1 MCKAVNFKN
10 WTLNGFI
17 FLKLQDKT
25 IENTMKKLRIVLINI
40 HGLIKGTGLQIGRD
54 ADNGG
59 QTKYVYELA
68 EFLSQH
74 DDVEHVHLFTRLIDD
89 PNLSP
94 EYAVPIEIINDKL
107 DIRRIPFLGKKY
119 KPKEQLWAGLDAYV
133 NGVVQHI
140 KLYDIFPD
148 WIHSHYGDAG
158 YVASELSIILNIP
171 FAHTGHSLG
180 YYKQKKLIESGMP
193 EDEIEKKFKFK
204 ERLAA
209 EERTLELAEFIIT
222 STEQEI
228 ETYRP
233 YENFNLGKYHAIPP
247 GIDTRKFVPY
257 YHVEEDS
264 DKRMEEEQR
273 KYWVSEMISKFLTN
287 PHKPIILALSRPD
300 RHKNLHTLIEVYGND
315 KELQSIANLVIFAG
329 IRKDIF
335 QMPESEKDVLTDLL
349 LLMDKYD
356 LYGKMAIPKKHDVE
370 NEVSIIYRFA
380 AQKRGVF
387 VNLTLHE
394 NFGLTIIE
402 SASSGLPVVVT
413 KNGGPSEI
421 IPVCQ
426 NGELVNPLEKNEIKK
441 AIKNILTNEN
451 QWKYYSNNGAI
462 NIQKH
467 YSWLSHINQYVS
479 LINENLSLS
488 SGSGIKKQHYPNIN
502 ISRLKR
508 KVEYLLVTDIDGT
521 LIEPKLD
528 NPGLNELK
536 EYLINRTEKMA
547 FAMATGRNLDLVK
560 KVIEEEQLP
569 FPDFIICSVGTEIY
583 YTNGKDYILD
593 KGWSTFLAGRW
604 KREDIVN
611 RLKDIPWLKMQ
622 EEEAQNPFKIS
633 YYYDNEKYNH
643 EQLIQVLGT
652 GWYKVNI
659 IPSHGKF
666 IDFIPKRA
674 SKGNAI
680 KFLGHKWSIPLSS
693 VIAAGDSG
701 NDIDMFRSSVKGIIV
716 GNKSIELAGYKTTKN
731 IYVAKSSASSGII
744 EGLKHYKIIK

>member
-1 MCKAVNFKN
+1 M
-10 WTLNGFI
+10 
-17 FLKLQDKT
+17 QT
-25 IENTMKKLRIVLINI
+25 IENKTKKLRIALINI
-40 HGLIKGTGLQIGRD
+40 HGLVKGTGLEIGRD

-68 EFLSQH
+68 EFLSKH
-74 DDVEHVHLFTRLIDD
+74 EDVEQVHLFTRLIDD
-89 PNLSP
+89 RNLSS
-94 EYAVPIEIINDKL
+94 EYAVPIEIVNEKF

-119 KPKEQLWAGLDAYV
+119 RPKEQLWAGLDAYV

-140 KLYDIFPD
+140 KLHDIFPN

-180 YYKQKKLIESGMP
+180 FYKQKKLQESGML
-193 EDEIEKKFKFK
+193 EEERERKFKFK
-204 ERLAA
+204 ERIAA
-209 EERTLELAEFIIT
+209 EDKTLELSEFIVT

-228 ETYRP
+228 ETYKP
-233 YENFNLGKYHAIPP
+233 YGNFNLGKYHAIPP
-247 GIDTRKFVPY
+247 GIDTTKFVPY
-257 YHVEEDS
+257 YHLEEDF
-264 DKRMEEEQR
+264 DKQMEEKQR
-273 KYWVSEMISKFLTN
+273 KYWVSEAISKFLTN

-300 RHKNLHTLIEVYGND
+300 RHKNLHTLIDVYGQD

-329 IRKDIF
+329 IRKDIS

-380 AQKRGVF
+380 AEKRGVF
-387 VNLTLHE
+387 VNLALHE

-421 IPVCQ
+421 IPTCQ
-426 NGELVNPLEKNEIKK
+426 NGELVNPLDEDEIKK
-441 AIKNILTNEN
+441 SLRNILTNEN
-451 QWKYYSNNGAI
+451 LWKYYSNNGAI

-467 YSWLSHINQYVS
+467 YSWLSHVNQYVG
-479 LINENLSLS
+479 LVNENLMLS

-502 ISRLKR
+502 IERLKR
-508 KVEYLLVTDIDGT
+508 KVENLLVSDIDGT
-521 LIEPKLD
+521 LIEPKLN
-528 NPGLNELK
+528 NPGLKELK
-536 EYLINRTEKMA
+536 TYLNNQTEKMA
-547 FAMATGRNLDLVK
+547 FALASGRNIDLVK

-569 FPDFIICSVGTEIY
+569 LPDFIICSVGTEIY
-583 YTNGKDYILD
+583 YTNGKDYLLD
-593 KGWSTFLAGRW
+593 KGWSTFLSGRW
-604 KREDIVN
+604 KREDILN
-611 RLKDIPWLKMQ
+611 RLKGIPWIKMQ
-622 EEEAQNPFKIS
+622 EEVAQNPFKIS
-633 YYYDNEKYNH
+633 YYYDKEKYNH
-643 EQLIQVLGT
+643 EQLIKVLGT

-659 IPSHGKF
+659 ILSHGEF
-666 IDFIPKRA
+666 IDFLPKRA

-680 KFLGHKWSIPLSS
+680 KFLCHKWAIPLSS

-701 NDIDMFRSSVKGIIV
+701 NDVDMFRSSVRGIIV
-716 GNKSIELAGYKTTKN
+716 GNRSVELADYKTTKKM
-731 IYVAKSSASSGII
+731 YVAKSPASSGIL

>member
-1 MCKAVNFKN
+1 M
-10 WTLNGFI
+10 T
-17 FLKLQDKT
+17 
-25 IENTMKKLRIVLINI
+25 KLRIALINI
-40 HGLIKGTGLQIGRD
+40 HGLVKGSGLEIGKD

-74 DDVEHVHLFTRLIDD
+74 KDVEHVHLFTRLIDD
-89 PNLSP
+89 QNISP
-94 EYAVPIEIINDKL
+94 EYAVPIEIVNEKL

-119 KPKEQLWAGLDAYV
+119 KPKEQLWAGLDSFV

-140 KLYDIFPD
+140 KLHDIFPN

-180 YYKQKKLIESGMP
+180 FYKQKKLQESGML
-193 EDEIEKKFKFK
+193 EEEREKKFKFK
-204 ERLAA
+204 ERIAA
-209 EERTLELAEFIIT
+209 EDKTLELSEFIVT

-228 ETYRP
+228 ETYKP
-233 YENFNLGKYHAIPP
+233 YKNFHLGKYHAIPP
-247 GIDTRKFVPY
+247 GIDTSKFVPY
-257 YHVEEDS
+257 YHIENDGV
-264 DKRMEEEQR
+264 KQMEEQQR
-273 KYWVSEMISKFLTN
+273 KYWVSETISKFLTN

-300 RHKNLHTLIEVYGND
+300 RHKNLHTLIEVYGKD

-329 IRKDIF
+329 IRKDIS

-380 AQKRGVF
+380 AEKRGVF
-387 VNLTLHE
+387 VNLALHE

-421 IPVCQ
+421 IPTCQ
-426 NGELVNPLEKNEIKK
+426 NGELVNPLDENEIKK
-441 AIKNILTNEN
+441 SLRNILTNEN

-462 NIQKH
+462 NIKKH
-467 YSWLSHINQYVS
+467 YSWLSHVDKYVE
-479 LINENLSLS
+479 LVKENLSLS
-488 SGSGIKKQHYPNIN
+488 SGSGIKNQQYPNIN
-502 ISRLKR
+502 IDRLKR
-508 KVEYLLVTDIDGT
+508 KVENLLVTDIDGT
-521 LIEPKLD
+521 LIEPKLN
-528 NPGLNELK
+528 NPGLQELK
-536 EYLINRTEKMA
+536 TYLINRTEKVA
-547 FAMATGRNLDLVK
+547 FALASGRNLALVK

-569 FPDFIICSVGTEIY
+569 LPDFIICSVGTEIY
-583 YTNGKDYILD
+583 YTNGNDYILD
-593 KGWSTFLAGRW
+593 KGWATFLAGRW
-604 KREDIVN
+604 KREDIAN
-611 RLKDIPWLKMQ
+611 RLKGIPWLKLQ
-622 EEEAQNPFKIS
+622 DEEAQNPYKIS
-633 YYYDNEKYNH
+633 FYYDKEKYNH
-643 EQLIQVLGT
+643 EQLIKVLGT

-659 IPSHGKF
+659 IISHGEF
-666 IDFIPKRA
+666 IDIMPKRA

-680 KFLGHKWSIPLSS
+680 KFLCHKWAIPLSS

-716 GNKSIELAGYKTTKN
+716 GNRSIELAQYVTTKS
-731 IYVAKSSASSGII
+731 IYVAQSSASEGIL
-744 EGLKHYKIIK
+744 EGLKHYKIIR

>member
-1 MCKAVNFKN
+1 M
-10 WTLNGFI
+10 
-17 FLKLQDKT
+17 QT
-25 IENTMKKLRIVLINI
+25 IENKTKKLRIALINI
-40 HGLIKGTGLQIGRD
+40 HGLVKGTGLEIGRD

-74 DDVEHVHLFTRLIDD
+74 EDVEQVHLFTRLIDD
-89 PNLSP
+89 KNLSS
-94 EYAVPIEIINDKL
+94 EYAVPIEIVNEKF

-119 KPKEQLWAGLDAYV
+119 RPKEQLWAGLDAYV

-140 KLYDIFPD
+140 KLHNIFPN
-148 WIHSHYGDAG
+148 WIHSHYADAG
-158 YVASELSIILNIP
+158 YVASELSTILNIP

-180 YYKQKKLIESGMP
+180 FYKQKKLQESGMV
-193 EDEIEKKFKFK
+193 EEERERKFKFK
-204 ERLAA
+204 ERIAA
-209 EERTLELAEFIIT
+209 EDKTLELSEFIVT

-228 ETYRP
+228 ETYKP
-233 YENFNLGKYHAIPP
+233 YGNFNLGKYHAIPP
-247 GIDTRKFVPY
+247 GIDTTKFVPY
-257 YHVEEDS
+257 YHLEEDF
-264 DKRMEEEQR
+264 DKQMEEKQR
-273 KYWVSEMISKFLTN
+273 KYWVSETISKFLTN

-300 RHKNLHTLIEVYGND
+300 RHKNLHTLIDVYGKD

-329 IRKDIF
+329 IRKDIS

-370 NEVSIIYRFA
+370 NEVSIIYRYA
-380 AQKRGVF
+380 AEKRGVF
-387 VNLTLHE
+387 VNLALHE

-421 IPVCQ
+421 IPTCQ
-426 NGELVNPLEKNEIKK
+426 NGELVNPLDEDEIKK
-441 AIKNILTNEN
+441 SLRNILTNEN
-451 QWKYYSNNGAI
+451 LWKYYSNNGAI

-467 YSWLSHINQYVS
+467 YSWLSHVNQYVG
-479 LINENLSLS
+479 LVNENLLLS

-502 ISRLKR
+502 IERLKR
-508 KVEYLLVTDIDGT
+508 KVENLLVSDIDGT
-521 LIEPKLD
+521 LIEPKLN
-528 NPGLNELK
+528 NPGLKELK
-536 EYLINRTEKMA
+536 MYLTNHTEKMA
-547 FAMATGRNLDLVK
+547 FALASGRNVDLVK
-560 KVIEEEQLP
+560 KVIKEEQLP
-569 FPDFIICSVGTEIY
+569 LPDFIICSVGTEIY

-611 RLKDIPWLKMQ
+611 RLKGIPWIKMQ
-622 EEEAQNPFKIS
+622 EEVAQNPFKIS
-633 YYYDNEKYNH
+633 YYYDKEKYNH
-643 EQLIQVLGT
+643 EQLIKVLGT

-659 IPSHGKF
+659 IPSHGEF
-666 IDFIPKRA
+666 LDFLPKRA

-680 KFLGHKWSIPLSS
+680 KFLCHKWAIPLSS

-716 GNKSIELAGYKTTKN
+716 GNRSVELAEYKTTKK
-731 IYVAKSSASSGII
+731 IYVAKSSASSGIL

>member
-1 MCKAVNFKN
+1 MM
-10 WTLNGFI
+10 T
-17 FLKLQDKT
+17 
-25 IENTMKKLRIVLINI
+25 KLRISLINI
-40 HGLIKGTGLQIGRD
+40 HGLLKGSGLEIGRD

-74 DDVEHVHLFTRLIDD
+74 EDVEHVHLFTRLIDD

-119 KPKEQLWAGLDAYV
+119 KAKEQLWEGLDTFV
-133 NGVVQHI
+133 NGIVQHI
-140 KLYDIFPD
+140 KLHDIFPN

-158 YVASELSIILNIP
+158 YVASELSTILNIP

-180 YYKQKKLIESGMP
+180 FHKKSKLLESGLS
-193 EDEIEKKFKFK
+193 EEEIEKKFKFTQ
-204 ERLAA
+204 RIAA
-209 EERTLELAEFIIT
+209 EEKTLELSEFIVT

-228 ETYRP
+228 ETYKP
-233 YENFNLGKYHAIPP
+233 YKNFELAKYHAISP

-257 YHVEEDS
+257 YQKEQDSEKQMEED
-264 DKRMEEEQR
+264 QR
-273 KYWVSEMISKFLTN
+273 KYWVAETISKFLIN
-287 PHKPIILALSRPD
+287 PHKPFILALSRPD
-300 RHKNLHTLIEVYGND
+300 RHKNLHTLIEVYGKD

-329 IRKDIF
+329 IRKDISK
-335 QMPESEKDVLTDLL
+335 MPESEKDVLTDLL

-370 NEVSIIYRFA
+370 NEVSIIYRYA
-380 AQKRGVF
+380 AEKRGVF
-387 VNLTLHE
+387 VNLALHE
-394 NFGLTIIE
+394 NFGLTVIE

-421 IPVCQ
+421 IPTCQ
-426 NGELVNPLEKNEIKK
+426 NGELVDPLDENEIKK
-441 AIKNILTNEN
+441 ALRNILTNEN

-467 YSWLSHINQYVS
+467 YSWLSHVNQYVD
-479 LINENLSLS
+479 LVNENLSLS

-502 ISRLKR
+502 IERLKR
-508 KVEYLLVTDIDGT
+508 KVEHLFVSDIDGT
-521 LIEPKLD
+521 LIEPKLN
-528 NPGLNELK
+528 NPGLKELK
-536 EYLINRTEKMA
+536 EHLINRTDKMA
-547 FAMATGRNLDLVK
+547 FALASGRNLALVK
-560 KVIEEEQLP
+560 QVIDEEQFPL
-569 FPDFIICSVGTEIY
+569 PDFIICSVGTEIY

-593 KGWSTFLAGRW
+593 KGWAKFLAGRW

-611 RLKDIPWLKMQ
+611 RLKEVPWLRLQ
-622 EEEAQNPFKIS
+622 EEEAQNPYKIS
-633 YYYDNEKYNH
+633 YYYDKEKYDH
-643 EQLIQVLGT
+643 EQLIAVLGT

-659 IPSHGKF
+659 IPSHGEF
-666 IDFIPKRA
+666 LDFIPKRA

-680 KFLGHKWSIPLSS
+680 KFLCRKWSIPLSN

-701 NDIDMFRSSVKGIIV
+701 NDIDMFRGAVKGIIV
-716 GNKSIELAGYKTTKN
+716 GNRSVELADYETTKS
-731 IYVAKSSASSGII
+731 IYVAKDSASSGIL

>member
-1 MCKAVNFKN
+1 M
-10 WTLNGFI
+10 T
-17 FLKLQDKT
+17 
-25 IENTMKKLRIVLINI
+25 KLRIALINI
-40 HGLIKGTGLQIGRD
+40 HGLVKGSGLEIGKD

-74 DDVEHVHLFTRLIDD
+74 KDVEHVHLFTRLIDD
-89 PNLSP
+89 QNISS
-94 EYAVPIEIINDKL
+94 EYAVPIEIINEKL

-119 KPKEQLWAGLDAYV
+119 KPKEQLWAGLDSFV

-140 KLYDIFPD
+140 KLHDIFPN

-158 YVASELSIILNIP
+158 YVASELSTILNIP

-180 YYKQKKLIESGMP
+180 FYKQQKLQENGML
-193 EDEIEKKFKFK
+193 EEERERKFKFK
-204 ERLAA
+204 ERIAA
-209 EERTLELAEFIIT
+209 EDKTLELSEFIVT

-228 ETYRP
+228 ETYKP
-233 YENFNLGKYHAIPP
+233 YKNFHLGKYHAIPP
-247 GIDTRKFVPY
+247 GIDTTKFVPY
-257 YHVEEDS
+257 YHVENDGV
-264 DKRMEEEQR
+264 KQMEEQQR
-273 KYWVSEMISKFLTN
+273 KYWVSEAISKFLTN

-300 RHKNLHTLIEVYGND
+300 RHKNLHTLIEVYGKD

-329 IRKDIF
+329 IRKDIS

-380 AQKRGVF
+380 AEKRGVF
-387 VNLTLHE
+387 VNLALHE

-421 IPVCQ
+421 IPTCQ
-426 NGELVNPLEKNEIKK
+426 NGELVNPLDENEIKK
-441 AIKNILTNEN
+441 SLKNILTNEK

-467 YSWLSHINQYVS
+467 YSWLNHVNQYVA

-488 SGSGIKKQHYPNIN
+488 SGSGIKNQLYPNIN
-502 ISRLKR
+502 IDRLKR
-508 KVEYLLVTDIDGT
+508 KVENLLVSDIDGT
-521 LIEPKLD
+521 LIEPKLN
-528 NPGLNELK
+528 NPGLQELK
-536 EYLINRTEKMA
+536 AYLINRTEKMA
-547 FAMATGRNLDLVK
+547 FALASGRNLALVK

-569 FPDFIICSVGTEIY
+569 LPDFIICSVGTEIY

-604 KREDIVN
+604 KREDIAN
-611 RLKDIPWLKMQ
+611 RLKGIPWLKLQ
-622 EEEAQNPFKIS
+622 DEEAQNPYKIS
-633 YYYDNEKYNH
+633 FYYDKEKYNH
-643 EQLIQVLGT
+643 EQLIKVLGT

-659 IPSHGKF
+659 IISHGEF
-666 IDFIPKRA
+666 IDIMPKRA
-674 SKGNAI
+674 SKGNAV
-680 KFLGHKWSIPLSS
+680 KFLCHKWAIPLSS

-716 GNKSIELAGYKTTKN
+716 GNRSIELAQYVTTKT
-731 IYVAKSSASSGII
+731 IYVAKSSASEGIL

>member
-1 MCKAVNFKN
+1 M
-10 WTLNGFI
+10 T
-17 FLKLQDKT
+17 
-25 IENTMKKLRIVLINI
+25 KLRIALINI
-40 HGLIKGTGLQIGRD
+40 HGLVKGSGLEIGRD

-74 DDVEHVHLFTRLIDD
+74 KDVEHVHLFTRLIDD
-89 PNLSP
+89 QNLSS
-94 EYAVPIEIINDKL
+94 EYAVPIEIINEKL

-119 KPKEQLWAGLDAYV
+119 RPKEQLWAGLDSFV

-140 KLYDIFPD
+140 KLHDIFPN

-158 YVASELSIILNIP
+158 YVASELSTILNIP

-180 YYKQKKLIESGMP
+180 FYKQQKLQESGMP
-193 EDEIEKKFKFK
+193 EEERERKFKFK
-204 ERLAA
+204 ERIAA
-209 EERTLELAEFIIT
+209 EEMTLELSEFIVT

-228 ETYRP
+228 ETYKP
-233 YENFNLGKYHAIPP
+233 YKNFHLAKYHAIPP
-247 GIDTRKFVPY
+247 GIDTAKFVPY
-257 YHVEEDS
+257 YHVESDS
-264 DKRMEEEQR
+264 IKQMEEEQR
-273 KYWVSEMISKFLTN
+273 KYWVSEAISKFLTN
-287 PHKPIILALSRPD
+287 ANKPVILALSRPD
-300 RHKNLHTLIEVYGND
+300 LHKNLHTLIEVYGKD

-329 IRKDIF
+329 IRKDIS

-370 NEVSIIYRFA
+370 NEVSIIYRYA
-380 AQKRGVF
+380 AEKRGVF
-387 VNLTLHE
+387 VNLALHE

-421 IPVCQ
+421 IPTCQ
-426 NGELVNPLEKNEIKK
+426 NGELVNPLDENEIKK
-441 AIKNILTNEN
+441 SLKNILTNEK

-467 YSWLSHINQYVS
+467 YSWLNHVNQYVA

-488 SGSGIKKQHYPNIN
+488 SGSGIKKQHYPYIN
-502 ISRLKR
+502 IDILKK
-508 KVEYLLVTDIDGT
+508 KVENLLVSDIDGT

-528 NPGLNELK
+528 NPGLKELK
-536 EYLINRTEKMA
+536 AYLINRTGKMA
-547 FAMATGRNLDLVK
+547 FALATGRNLALVK
-560 KVIEEEQLP
+560 KIIEDEQLP
-569 FPDFIICSVGTEIY
+569 LPDFIICSVGSEIY
-583 YTNGKDYILD
+583 YTDGKDYVLD
-593 KGWSTFLAGRW
+593 KGWSTFLSGRW
-604 KREDIVN
+604 KREDVAN
-611 RLKDIPWLKMQ
+611 RLKGIPWIKMQ

-633 YYYDNEKYNH
+633 YYYDPEKYDR
-643 EQLIQVLGT
+643 EQLIKVLGT

-659 IPSHGKF
+659 TTSHGKF
-666 IDFIPKRA
+666 IDFLPKRA

-680 KFLGHKWSIPLSS
+680 KFLCHKWAIPLSS
-693 VIAAGDSG
+693 VITAGDSG
-701 NDIDMFRSSVKGIIV
+701 NDVDMFRSSVKGIIV
-716 GNKSIELAGYKTTKN
+716 GNRSAELAQYETTKS
-731 IYVAKSSASSGII
+731 IYVAKSPASAGIL

>member
-1 MCKAVNFKN
+1 M
-10 WTLNGFI
+10 I
-17 FLKLQDKT
+17 
-25 IENTMKKLRIVLINI
+25 KLRIALINI
-40 HGLIKGTGLQIGRD
+40 HGLVKSSGLEIGKD

-74 DDVEHVHLFTRLIDD
+74 KDVEHVHLFTRLIDD
-89 PNLSP
+89 KNLSS
-94 EYAVPIEIINDKL
+94 EYAVPIEIVNPKL

-119 KPKEQLWAGLDAYV
+119 RPKEQLWEGLDAYV

-140 KLYDIFPD
+140 KLYDIFPT

-158 YVASELSIILNIP
+158 YVASELSTILNIP

-180 YYKQKKLIESGMP
+180 FHKQEKLKEAGML
-193 EDEIEKKFKFK
+193 EEEREKRFKFK
-204 ERLAA
+204 QRIEA
-209 EERTLELAEFIIT
+209 EEKTLELSEFIIT

-228 ETYRP
+228 ETYKP
-233 YENFNLGKYHAIPP
+233 YKSFNLGKYHAIAP
-247 GIDTRKFVPY
+247 GIDTTKFVPY
-257 YHVEEDS
+257 YHVEQDAN
-264 DKRMEEEQR
+264 KQMEEVQR
-273 KYWVSEMISKFLTN
+273 KYWVAETISKFLTN

-300 RHKNLHTLIEVYGND
+300 RHKNLHTLIEVYGKD

-329 IRKDIF
+329 IRKDIS
-335 QMPESEKDVLTDLL
+335 QMPESEKNVLTDLL
-349 LLMDKYD
+349 LAMDKYD

-370 NEVSIIYRFA
+370 NEVSIIYRYA
-380 AQKRGVF
+380 AEKRGVF

-421 IPVCQ
+421 IPTCQ
-426 NGELVNPLEKNEIKK
+426 NGELVDPLNETEIKK
-441 AIKNILTNEN
+441 AIKNVLTNEN
-451 QWKYYSNNGAI
+451 QWKFYSNNGAI

-467 YSWLSHINQYVS
+467 YSWLSHVNQYVD

-488 SGSGIKKQHYPNIN
+488 SGYGIKMQQYPNIN
-502 ISRLKR
+502 IERLKR
-508 KVEYLLVTDIDGT
+508 KIENLLVTDIDGT
-521 LIEPKLD
+521 LIEPKLN
-528 NPGLNELK
+528 NPGLKELK
-536 EYLINRTEKMA
+536 TYLLNRSEKMA
-547 FAMATGRNLDLVK
+547 FALASGRNLDLVK

-569 FPDFIICSVGTEIY
+569 VPDFIICSVGTEIY
-583 YTNGKDYILD
+583 YTNGSDYVLD
-593 KGWSTFLAGRW
+593 KGWATFLAGRW
-604 KREDIVN
+604 KREDVAF
-611 RLKDIPWLKMQ
+611 RLQNIPWLKMQ
-622 EEEAQNPFKIS
+622 EEAAQNPFKIS
-633 YYYDNEKYNH
+633 YYYDIKKYNH
-643 EQLIQVLGT
+643 QQLIDVLGR

-666 IDFIPKRA
+666 IDFLPKRA

-680 KFLGHKWSIPLSS
+680 KFLGHKWAIPLSN

-701 NDIDMFRSSVKGIIV
+701 NDIDMFRSSIKAIVV
-716 GNKSIELAGYKTTKN
+716 GNRSAELAEYRTTKN
-731 IYVAKSSASSGII
+731 IYVAEKSASSGIL

>member
-1 MCKAVNFKN
+1 MRTN
-10 WTLNGFI
+10 
-17 FLKLQDKT
+17 
-25 IENTMKKLRIVLINI
+25 ENMTKKLRIALINI
-40 HGLIKGTGLQIGRD
+40 HGLVKGTGLEIGRD

-74 DDVEHVHLFTRLIDD
+74 EDVEYVHLFTRLIDD
-89 PNLSP
+89 QNLSP
-94 EYAVPIEIINDKL
+94 EYAVPIEIVNEKF

-133 NGVVQHI
+133 TGVVQHI
-140 KLYDIFPD
+140 KLHDIFPN

-158 YVASELSIILNIP
+158 YVASELSTILNIP

-180 YYKQKKLIESGMP
+180 FYKQKKLQEGGML
-193 EDEIEKKFKFK
+193 EEERERKFKFK
-204 ERLAA
+204 ERIAA
-209 EERTLELAEFIIT
+209 EEKTLELSEFIVT

-233 YENFNLGKYHAIPP
+233 YKNFNLGKYHAIPP
-247 GIDTRKFVPY
+247 GIDTTKFVPY
-257 YHVEEDS
+257 YHLEEDF
-264 DKRMEEEQR
+264 DKQMEEKQR
-273 KYWVSEMISKFLTN
+273 KYWVSETISKFLTN

-300 RHKNLHTLIEVYGND
+300 RHKNLHTLIDVYGKD

-329 IRKDIF
+329 IRKDIS

-370 NEVSIIYRFA
+370 NEVSIIYRYA
-380 AQKRGVF
+380 AEKRGVF
-387 VNLTLHE
+387 VNLALHE

-421 IPVCQ
+421 IPTCQ
-426 NGELVNPLEKNEIKK
+426 NGELVNPLDEDEIKK
-441 AIKNILTNEN
+441 SLRNILTNEN
-451 QWKYYSNNGAI
+451 LWKYYSNNGAI

-467 YSWLSHINQYVS
+467 YSWLSHVNQYVQ
-479 LINENLSLS
+479 LVNENLLLS

-502 ISRLKR
+502 IERLKR
-508 KVEYLLVTDIDGT
+508 KVENLLVSDIDGT

-528 NPGLNELK
+528 NPGLEELK
-536 EYLINRTEKMA
+536 TYLTNHTENMA
-547 FAMATGRNLDLVK
+547 FALASGRNIDLVK
-560 KVIEEEQLP
+560 KVIEEEKLP
-569 FPDFIICSVGTEIY
+569 LPDFIICSVGTEIY

-604 KREDIVN
+604 KREEIVN
-611 RLKDIPWLKMQ
+611 RLKGIPWIKMQ
-622 EEEAQNPFKIS
+622 EEVAQNPFKIS
-633 YYYDNEKYNH
+633 YYYDKEKYNH
-643 EQLIQVLGT
+643 EQLIKVLGT

-659 IPSHGKF
+659 ITSHGEF
-666 IDFIPKRA
+666 IDFLPKRA

-680 KFLGHKWSIPLSS
+680 KFLCHKWAIPLSS

-716 GNKSIELAGYKTTKN
+716 GNRSVELAEYKTTKK
-731 IYVAKSSASSGII
+731 IYVAKSPASLGIL